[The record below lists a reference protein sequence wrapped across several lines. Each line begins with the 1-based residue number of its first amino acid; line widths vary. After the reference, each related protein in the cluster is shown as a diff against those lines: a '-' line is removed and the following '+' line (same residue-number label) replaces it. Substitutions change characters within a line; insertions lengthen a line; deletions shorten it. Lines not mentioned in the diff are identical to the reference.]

1 MRLFCYHQLSMK
13 QAVFRERNKR
23 YYRVLHTP
31 IWIWVFW
38 VLPGWPLTYDLYTH
52 GPDRRHWIWL
62 AIVLAGVVWR
72 GLAGR
77 LPGCEPRPYI
87 THYGVH
93 QPNLPYR
100 VVCYTAAWIDIIV
113 PYALNLIGLIVASID
128 GRWLLHDLY
137 RYGYYP
143 LALAVVLATVFDWTP
158 RARRDTFGEGA
169 ERAWFYVAI
178 WTVVPDT
185 GDQLGRMALWQ
196 VHGPA
201 AAAAGPPQAGHLPA
215 LDGAVFLSGLCREA
229 APQPATL

>member
-1 MRLFCYHQLSMK
+1 MK

-52 GPDRRHWIWL
+52 GPDR
-62 AIVLAGVVWR
+62 

-100 VVCYTAAWIDIIV
+100 VVCYTAAWVDIIV
-113 PYALNLIGLIVASID
+113 PYALNLIGLVVASIN
-128 GRWLLHDLY
+128 GRWMLKDLY

-143 LALAVVLATVFDWTP
+143 LAVAVVLGTVLDWTP
-158 RARRDTFGEGA
+158 RARRDTLGEGA

-178 WTVVPDT
+178 WTVVPTQVINWGAWRFGKFMDLT
-185 GDQLGRMALWQ
+185 PLPLARVRLVVCLLSTALFFLLGYAEKLPRSQ
-196 VHGPA
+196 RHYEGV
-201 AAAAGPPQAGHLPA
+201 AAAG
-215 LDGAVFLSGLCREA
+215 V
-229 APQPATL
+229 